1 MKYFNINLRDRAEGF
16 KLNKENFI
24 TGSRADSFKN
34 GAIHSDESCLK
45 MIDNCK
51 YNYDLNMNF
60 YKNLSKEEFHN
71 EVDSFIDGNEFCEVF
86 NLSLYMKKSGY
97 YLMVLDEYNQVYIG
111 TSKDLKRRITRH
123 WSTTIPLDRTVLWS
137 PKSSK
142 ISIDSFRALDT
153 TRIFI
158 QESNDVLLNENDY
171 IDQFSDKFICNR
183 TSGGDNDVEKIFRT
197 LKLRQLK

>member
-24 TGSRADSFKN
+24 TGSR
-34 GAIHSDESCLK
+34 SDESCLK

-111 TSKDLKRRITRH
+111 TSKDLKKRITRH